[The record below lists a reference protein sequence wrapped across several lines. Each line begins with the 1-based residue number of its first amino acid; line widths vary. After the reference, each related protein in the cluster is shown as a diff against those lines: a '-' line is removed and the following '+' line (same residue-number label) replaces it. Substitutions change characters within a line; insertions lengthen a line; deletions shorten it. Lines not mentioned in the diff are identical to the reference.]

1 MRLGTILPV
10 APKNPKR
17 KLLLR
22 LLPALLAAGTTPFS
36 AAKTSVF
43 FRTAFSERNIPMAP
57 KTNKTKKKI
66 ISELEKIAFSSDCD
80 SEVKLNYRIKA
91 LELLGKHV
99 GLFDS
104 DTTPDC
110 SDDGLLDAIKS
121 CSKLWKDELL

>member
-1 MRLGTILPV
+1 MRLGTILLV
-10 APKNPKR
+10 ALKNPK
-17 KLLLR
+17 KNLLLR
-22 LLPALLAAGTTPFS
+22 LLPALPAAGITPYC

-43 FRTAFSERNIPMAP
+43 FRIAFSERNILMAP

-104 DTTPDC
+104 DTAPDT
-110 SDDGLLDAIKS
+110 SDDGLLDAIRS
-121 CSKLWKDELL
+121 CSKLWKDELP